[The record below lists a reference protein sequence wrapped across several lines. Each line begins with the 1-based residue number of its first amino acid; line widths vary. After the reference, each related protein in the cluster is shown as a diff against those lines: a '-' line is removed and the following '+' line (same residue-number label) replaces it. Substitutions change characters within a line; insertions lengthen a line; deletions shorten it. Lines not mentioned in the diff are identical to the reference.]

1 MSSFK
6 KALAFSF
13 VGKYLGILLQLISM
27 IILTRILTPE
37 DYGIYTIAII
47 FVLLAN
53 ILRESGVSNYLIKEK
68 ELNHEKIRSAFSLM
82 LIIAFI
88 VGTCL
93 YYSANFVADFY
104 GEEKLV
110 FMIQLLSINIF
121 ISPFGTIIVTTLRRQ
136 LHFKPIVIVTLIS
149 QIISISAMIVLAKSG
164 YAELTLVYGSLIN
177 SICNFFFIQFF
188 RPPNL
193 PNRPGIGKIT
203 EIISYSKYVGAAT
216 IISQVGQQAAEL
228 AVGKHINMESV
239 GQLNR
244 ANNTAG
250 LFNQLVTEGLNPVLT
265 PYISRLNR
273 NNIDIR
279 TPLKRLTNV
288 QLTLAWPFYAILA
301 LLAEPIVVILYGKQW
316 LIASVYL
323 KIFCFTR
330 MVSFAFQHIDA
341 IFMGKGL
348 AKQVMKIQVSLSVLH
363 IVVVV
368 TFIPRGI
375 IDMLIAIALILPL
388 VRTCIYLHMIKIHLK
403 VSKTEYVSWLSVPLG
418 TTLLTAAPVILC
430 MLVIDFQWNDNILVL
445 FSSLCISVIIWIIS
459 VWNQEIGNIIK
470 PLLRSVNIKKS
481 N

>member
-13 VGKYLGILLQLISM
+13 VGKYVGIVLQLISM

-68 ELNHEKIRSAFSLM
+68 ELSPEKIRSAFSLM

-88 VGTCL
+88 VGSCL
-93 YYSANFVADFY
+93 YYSASFVADFY
-104 GEEKLV
+104 GEDKLI

-121 ISPFGTIIVTTLRRQ
+121 VSPFGTIIITTLRRN

-149 QIISISAMIVLAKSG
+149 QIISISSMIGLAKNG

-177 SICNFFFIQFF
+177 SICNFLFIQFY

-193 PNRPGIGKIT
+193 PSLPGIGKIK

-216 IISQVGQQAAEL
+216 IINQIGKQTAEL
-228 AVGKHINMESV
+228 AVGKHFNMESV

-279 TPLKRLTNV
+279 PSLKKLTNV

-301 LLAEPIVVILYGKQW
+301 LLAEPVVVILYGKQW

-323 KIFCFTR
+323 MLFCFTR
-330 MVSFAFQHIDA
+330 AVSFAFQHIDA

-348 AKQVMKIQVSLSVLH
+348 AKQVMKIQVSLSLLQICIVL
-363 IVVVV
+363 I
-368 TFIPRGI
+368 FIPSGI
-375 IDMLIAIALILPL
+375 MDMLLAMALILPA
-388 VRTCIYLHMIKIHLK
+388 VRACIYLYMIKAHLK
-403 VSKTEYVSWLSVPLG
+403 ISKTEYVSWFTFPLL
-418 TTLLTAAPVILC
+418 TTLITAAPVILC
-430 MLVIDFQWNDNILVL
+430 MLAIDFQWAENIIVL
-445 FSSLCISVIIWIIS
+445 LSSLCISVIIWLIL

-470 PLLRSVNIKKS
+470 PFLRSVYIKKS